1 MAWNSTSLSVLNV
14 GEFSSWLGAF
24 RDLTNGWF
32 GIAILIA
39 VWIVIFTSLKANRTV
54 PTKEAAATTNFIIAV
69 VCLILFPLQLISMGV
84 LASVWSILSLNVLW
98 LWLDE
103 GRR

>member
-1 MAWNSTSLSVLNV
+1 MPWNSTSLSVLNV

-24 RDLTNGWF
+24 RDLTSGWF
-32 GIAILIA
+32 GIGIMIA

-54 PTKEAAATTNFIIAV
+54 PTKEAAATSNFIISV
-69 VCLILFPLQLISMGV
+69 VCLILFPLQLINMWI
-84 LASVWSILSLNVLW
+84 LASVWSILALNVIW
-98 LWLDE
+98 LWIDE